1 MNQKHFL
8 DNLELNFELMA
19 EKIYLRNFNVKSNFW
34 YTNGNTNTEGSK
46 IDILTSC
53 FGSHQM
59 INEVSHILNSSSSCI
74 DLIFASKL
82 NLVTE
87 SSVHSS
93 LQANC
98 HHETTYEKFNLNV
111 IYRPPNDRDMI
122 LQTSESIQ
130 RAICDWKE
138 SFFYVDVKK
147 NTALIFSETVLNII
161 RKFIPHD
168 IVTINGGDDLG

>member
-93 LQANC
+93 L
-98 HHETTYEKFNLNV
+98 
-111 IYRPPNDRDMI
+111 
-122 LQTSESIQ
+122 
-130 RAICDWKE
+130 
-138 SFFYVDVKK
+138 
-147 NTALIFSETVLNII
+147 
-161 RKFIPHD
+161 
-168 IVTINGGDDLG
+168 